1 MAGKDDAIL
10 TLTKRQQYWLK
21 HIHACDASGQTTID
35 YAREHGI
42 KVKSLYSA
50 RKALAEKGT
59 LPRPQATRFQQ
70 VRVVSDAPS
79 SDSQWRVQ
87 LPNGAAVAFSGN
99 VEAAILSVVLT
110 TVAALP

>member
-1 MAGKDDAIL
+1 MAGKENANL
-10 TLTKRQQYWLK
+10 TERQQYWLK
-21 HIHACDASGQTTID
+21 HLRACDASGQTTID

-42 KVKSLYSA
+42 KVKSMYSA
-50 RKALAEKGT
+50 RKALVEKGT
-59 LPRPQATRFQQ
+59 LPRPPPTCFQQ
-70 VRVVSDAPS
+70 VQVVTDTPA

-99 VEAAILSVVLT
+99 VEAATLSLVLA

>member
-1 MAGKDDAIL
+1 MAGKHHAKL
-10 TLTKRQQYWLK
+10 TERQQYWLK
-21 HIHACDASGQTTID
+21 HIRACDASGQTTID

-42 KVKSLYSA
+42 KVKSMYSA

-59 LPRPQATRFQQ
+59 LPRPQPTCFQQ
-70 VRVVSDAPS
+70 VQVASDAPA

-87 LPNGAAVAFSGN
+87 LPNGAAIAFSGN
-99 VEAAILSVVLT
+99 VETATLTLVLA